1 MQTQKAHA
9 MNIEIWSDIV
19 CPWCYIGKRR
29 FEKALARFAHRDQVE
44 VTWRSFE
51 LDPGAPRVYP
61 GTLDEMLAKK
71 MGGSL
76 ARAAAANQQVTALAA
91 QEGLEYHLDQARPGN
106 SFDAH
111 RLVHFAAAHG
121 LQDAMQERLLRAY
134 FSEGRAIGD
143 PDTLA
148 SLAAEVGLDAAEARA
163 VLAGDAYAAA
173 VRADEQR
180 AAAFGI
186 AGVPFFAIDEQ
197 YGISGAQPSEVFL
210 NALEQIWAA
219 LPPRAVD
226 AGAQN
231 DAGCADGAC
240 RV

>member
-219 LPPRAVD
+219 SQPQAVD